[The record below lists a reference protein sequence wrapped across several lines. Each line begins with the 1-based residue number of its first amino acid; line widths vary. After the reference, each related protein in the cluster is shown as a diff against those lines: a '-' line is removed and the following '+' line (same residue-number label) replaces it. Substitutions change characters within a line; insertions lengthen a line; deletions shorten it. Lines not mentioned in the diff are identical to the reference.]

1 MDAPSGVHL
10 PRFCALALIISGHCF
25 SGVVNEA
32 SYFYDPSWPE
42 ARDVFVKVR
51 CLCVPQGHSALARKM
66 FSQLYRS
73 MN

>member
-1 MDAPSGVHL
+1 MDAPSGV
-10 PRFCALALIISGHCF
+10 PVFMRLALITPGHYF

-51 CLCVPQGHSALARKM
+51 CLCVAQGHSALARKM
-66 FSQLYRS
+66 FSQLDRS

>member
-1 MDAPSGVHL
+1 MLRAASI
-10 PRFCALALIISGHCF
+10 FCVLVLALITSGHYF

-51 CLCVPQGHSALARKM
+51 CLCVARATLPWHGKC
-66 FSQLYRS
+66 SLSSTDQ
-73 MN
+73 

>member
-10 PRFCALALIISGHCF
+10 LLLRLALISSEHYF

-32 SYFYDPSWPE
+32 SYFYDPSWPGSRRLCE
-42 ARDVFVKVR
+42 SPLSLR
-51 CLCVPQGHSALARKM
+51 CPRHSALARKM
-66 FSQLYRS
+66 FSQLDRS